1 MANAR
6 GSVSIGETM
15 TAQILDGNAL
25 AKSIRERLR
34 GVVQSWTAN
43 GHRPPGLAVI
53 LVGDDP
59 ASAIYVK
66 GKRRDCEEVG
76 VYSKAL
82 HLNAATG
89 QAELEDCID
98 ELNVDPAIDGILVQS
113 PLMPHHDED
122 RIIDRIAP
130 NKDVDGFH
138 AYNIGRL
145 ALRRPTLRSCT
156 PMGVMQ
162 ILDHV
167 GTSYKGLRATI
178 IGASNHVGRPMGLE
192 LLLAGVTV
200 TTAHKFTTNTAEL
213 AREADIL
220 ISAVGKPGL
229 VPGEWV
235 KEGAT
240 VIDVGITRGANNKLY
255 GDVDFEAAKQKAAWI
270 TPVPGGVGPMT
281 RVALLQ
287 NTMQAAAAHMGIQW
301 EALGNAI

>member
-1 MANAR
+1 
-6 GSVSIGETM
+6 M
-15 TAQILDGNAL
+15 TARILDGNAL
-25 AKSIRERLR
+25 AKSIRETLAAEIK
-34 GVVQSWTAN
+34 SWSAQ
-43 GHRPPGLAVI
+43 GYRKPGLAVI

-59 ASAIYVK
+59 ASAVYVN

-76 VYSKAL
+76 VHSKTL
-82 HLNAATG
+82 HLPADISQEVLDAHV
-89 QAELEDCID
+89 D
-98 ELNVDPAIDGILVQS
+98 ELNEDPAIDGILVQS
-113 PLMPHHDED
+113 PLSPHLDED
-122 RIIDRIAP
+122 RIIDRILP
-130 NKDVDGFH
+130 HKDVDGFH

-156 PMGVMQ
+156 PMGIMQ
-162 ILDHV
+162 MLDHIN
-167 GTSYKGLRATI
+167 TDYKGLHATI

-200 TTAHKFTTNTAEL
+200 TTAHKFTKDTGAM

-229 VPGEWV
+229 VPGDWV

-240 VIDVGITRGANNKLY
+240 VIDVGITRGANNKLH
-255 GDVDFEAAKQKAAWI
+255 GDVVFDDAKERAAWI

-287 NTMQAAAAHMGIQW
+287 NTLQAAASTLGIVRSQP
-301 EALGNAI
+301 